1 MFKKAGIEQKIEQKK
16 TIKTYKKFLEE
27 KRYTGKKIKHYEE
40 IMTMHHLRHRSEE
53 GKTDIQ
59 NGSVVNS
66 LAHTYMHSLPR
77 EQEEYINNELRE
89 YKRQHSKECPV
100 EFVDY
105 LPLDWEV
112 KAMVFT
118 PKELQPKKKYNRAKD
133 KREFMKRVEEEYER

>member
-16 TIKTYKKFLEE
+16 TIKTYRRFLEE

-89 YKRQHSKECPV
+89 YKRQHSKECTV

-105 LPLDWEV
+105 LPLDFEV
-112 KAMVFT
+112 KAMVIT
-118 PKELQPKKKYNRAKD
+118 PEEMQPSKKYNRARD
-133 KREFMKRVEEEYER
+133 KREFLRRIEDER